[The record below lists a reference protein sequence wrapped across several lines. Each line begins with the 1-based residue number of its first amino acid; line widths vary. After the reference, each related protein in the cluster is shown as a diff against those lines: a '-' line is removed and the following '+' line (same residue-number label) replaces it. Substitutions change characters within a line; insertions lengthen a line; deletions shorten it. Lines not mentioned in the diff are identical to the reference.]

1 MLEPILA
8 GGGLAVCALLLLRL
22 GVGER
27 RRRAIDRAF
36 DQAWRGLLR
45 SARRGRDRL
54 QALRRRQP
62 APANAEARATEAAA
76 AAEALIRRARRGG
89 ARSSGREADLKA
101 DREAD
106 REGNVI
112 RPHAF
117 RASPPSPERGRDPDP
132 PRTLH

>member
-27 RRRAIDRAF
+27 RRRAIDRAL
-36 DQAWRGLLR
+36 DPVWRGLLR

-54 QALRRRQP
+54 QALRRRRP
-62 APANAEARATEAAA
+62 APPNAEARATEAAA
-76 AAEALIRRARRGG
+76 ATEALIRRARRGG
-89 ARSSGREADLKA
+89 ARSSGREAD
-101 DREAD
+101 

-117 RASPPSPERGRDPDP
+117 RAPPPSPERGRDPDP

>member
-22 GVGER
+22 ALGER
-27 RRRAIDRAF
+27 RRRAIDSAL
-36 DQAWRGLLR
+36 DPVWRGLLR

-54 QALRRRQP
+54 QALRRRRP
-62 APANAEARATEAAA
+62 APPNAEARATEAAA

-101 DREAD
+101 DRE
-106 REGNVI
+106 GNVI

-117 RASPPSPERGRDPDP
+117 RSPPPAPERGRDPDP